1 MRPAD
6 AVLQKFR
13 DLCLSLP
20 ETSEVG
26 SWGHPNFRAGKRTF
40 ATFEWIGDR
49 PSIAFRLNTTDI
61 NLLLRRNEFFVTPY
75 GRGQWV
81 SIWADAPLDWRFVGD
96 LLRRSY
102 RVVALKRMISAL
114 EGNCEGEWPANNAL
128 QPPPPS
134 AVPSARKRRSPRR
147 G

>member
-1 MRPAD
+1 MSAAD
-6 AVLQKFR
+6 AALQRLR

-40 ATFEWIGDR
+40 ATFEWISGR
-49 PSIAFRLNTTDI
+49 PSIAFRLDTPDI
-61 NLLLRRNEFFVTPY
+61 NLFLRRSEFFITPY

-81 SIWADAPLDWRFVGD
+81 SIWADAPLDWHFVGG

-102 RVVALKRMISAL
+102 RVVALKRMMSAL
-114 EGNCEGEWPANNAL
+114 EGDREVEGPAIKAL
-128 QPPPPS
+128 QPTPPL
-134 AVPSARKRRSPRR
+134 AVPPARKKRLPRR